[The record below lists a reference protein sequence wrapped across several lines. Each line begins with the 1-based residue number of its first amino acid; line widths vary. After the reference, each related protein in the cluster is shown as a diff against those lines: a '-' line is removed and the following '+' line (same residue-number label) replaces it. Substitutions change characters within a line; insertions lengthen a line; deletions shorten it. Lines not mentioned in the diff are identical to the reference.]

1 MPPKRPAAALR
12 ILLCALMLLPLT
24 GCGRGVAKDHPD
36 RTEFV
41 SVAQLK
47 IDAVSETA
55 SYSGPE
61 YMDGTVCVYDSFA
74 VDPNG
79 SYSFNPYGSGATG
92 VTTPMVIDLQTG
104 EARELGISFPYFLE
118 DGTWFNLDPYQELYW
133 YRDGLW
139 YLFLREE
146 TRNGK
151 LYTFD
156 ETTGELERF
165 VDLNGGV
172 KSVLLTGDTL
182 YVTIFQSETTLME
195 VDLNTGEVTELALL
209 EQQELSS
216 SYRMTLLECTEQTLY
231 IKEQYS
237 PSNRQQVGIFEVSS
251 GDGIRFA
258 FRILA
263 VDRAT
268 GEVTEVTD
276 WLSGRS
282 VSNACGRLLC
292 FVDLDRATVRTVDL
306 VTGEICEAVNEQAD
320 TIVSEA
326 SACGRVI
333 VTVNLR
339 AYLYDPV
346 SGESLPI
353 PYCGY
358 DIVRLIRETPSQVVF
373 RARTEDGVDDWVADR
388 EAFAEGRMD
397 ETNTFRLT
405 DR

>member
-1 MPPKRPAAALR
+1 MLKKQLAAAL
-12 ILLCALMLLPLT
+12 CALCLALT
-24 GCGRGVAKDHPD
+24 GCGAGTGGVASDHPD

-41 SVAQLK
+41 SVADLK
-47 IDAVSETA
+47 IDAKTWTA
-55 SYSGPE
+55 SHSGPE
-61 YMDGTVCVYDSFA
+61 YMDGTVCVYDD
-74 VDPNG
+74 VDNDPDK
-79 SYSFNPYGSGATG
+79 AT
-92 VTTPMVIDLQTG
+92 IFRALDLQTG
-104 EARELGISFPYFLE
+104 ETRELGLRFPCTDE
-118 DGTWFNLDPYQELYW
+118 NGKTVDIDPYRELYW

-146 TRNGK
+146 TREGK

-182 YVTIFQSETTLME
+182 YVTLFRSETTLME

-209 EQQELSS
+209 EQQELSD

-237 PSNRQQVGIFEVSS
+237 PSNRQQVVFFEVSS

-358 DIVRLIRETPSQVVF
+358 DIVRLIRETPSHVVF
-373 RARTEDGVDDWVADR
+373 EARNGDDIDYWVTNRA
-388 EAFAEGRMD
+388 AFEEGRMD
-397 ETNTFRLT
+397 ATNTFRLI
-405 DR
+405 DRMV